1 MSGGHGRIANVG
13 AAVLIGGASTR
24 MGADKAQLPF
34 AGAPA
39 ATRASRLLA
48 SLFGDVALVGAAPPG
63 DAIGRSVDDGTGERC
78 ALRGVAAALAAA
90 STDRVLVVA
99 TDLVLLTP
107 ELVLGLVAWP
117 EADVVLPR
125 IDGLIE
131 PLCALWRRAPV
142 LERARTQLAAERF
155 ALHALV
161 AQLDARFVEGDDL
174 RALDPDGTALANAN
188 TPEEWSRLEAIALGG
203 GGR

>member
-1 MSGGHGRIANVG
+1 MSDAEGRIANVS
-13 AAVLIGGASTR
+13 AAVLIGGASMR
-24 MGADKAQLPF
+24 MGDDKAQRAF

-48 SLFGDVALVGAAPPG
+48 SLFGEVLLVGSAPPP
-63 DAIGRSVDDGTGERC
+63 DAVGRRVDDGAGERC
-78 ALRGVAAALAAA
+78 ALRGVEAALAAA
-90 STDRVLVVA
+90 RAERVLVVA

-117 EADVVLPR
+117 EADVVMPR
-125 IDGLIE
+125 VDGMIE

-142 LERARTQLAAERF
+142 LDRARAQLAAERF

-161 AQLDARFVEGDDL
+161 AQLDARFVEGADL

-188 TPEEWSRLEAIALGG
+188 TPEEWARLEALATAA
-203 GGR
+203 R